1 MKYNKIIATIAFSLT
16 LGACDFL
23 DTTPQDFISPEHF
36 FRTEQEA
43 FMSLTSV
50 YNRVIFNPYSN
61 VYSVVISG
69 TDDLAYYDRNV
80 LPVGVFNNNYTTSDS
95 DVLSLWKTLYDGIN
109 NASFLLEQI
118 GNVPEMEEATRTRY
132 IGEAKFLR
140 AYAYFLLAQCWGDV
154 PYKTVSQQSSEDVN
168 IANMPQQTVL
178 EKVVAEMEEAEK
190 MVGEIDEVPAGRV
203 NKSAIRGIL
212 ARVYLKLAGWPLNG
226 GKPMYEKAN
235 LWAKAVNKDNKH
247 QLNPDYSNIFI
258 NMAADVIDTKY
269 RESIWEAEF
278 KGNRQ
283 DAHHGAGRIGN
294 TIGITCGDI
303 SLTSVGYCFGFISCT
318 LNLWDFY
325 NDLDGDGQV
334 DSGFEEGGDKE
345 RNHPDSRRDWNIAP
359 FSYATNSKGET
370 WRKPMAHKGDF
381 NLDKDGQKIP
391 DDKEEGGFKKATAT
405 AYVER
410 SAGKYR
416 REYEKVTPKDK
427 NNTPINFPIIR
438 YADVLLMIAESENE
452 INGKPSKAAC
462 DAINELRIKRITG
475 ATALQET
482 DMDYETFKQFVKDE
496 RARELCFEGLRKYDL
511 IRWGDDFLN
520 EMKRVVRNTQTTRW
534 SKAKQFA
541 VTYAFNA
548 TERFKWLPIPN
559 KELGLNNL
567 LKQNPAWK

>member
-1 MKYNKIIATIAFSLT
+1 MKYNKIIAAITLSFT

-36 FRTEQEA
+36 FKTEQEA

-50 YNRVIFNPYSN
+50 YNRVIFNTYSN
-61 VYSVVISG
+61 VYPVIVSG
-69 TDDLAYYDRNV
+69 TDDLGYYDRNV
-80 LPVGVFNNNYTTSDS
+80 LPIGVFNNNYSTSDS
-95 DVLSLWKTLYDGIN
+95 NVLSLWKSLYDGIN
-109 NASFLLEQI
+109 NANFLLEQI
-118 GNVPEMEEATRTRY
+118 NNVPEMEERIRTMY

-154 PYKTVSQQSSEDVN
+154 PYKTDSQQSSENVN
-168 IANMPQQTVL
+168 IANTSQQTVL
-178 EKVVAEMEEAEK
+178 ENVVKEMEEAES

-203 NKSAIRGIL
+203 NKSAVRGIL

-235 LWAKAVNKDNKH
+235 FWAKEVNKDNKH
-247 QLNPDYSNIFI
+247 QLNPDYSEIFI
-258 NMAADVIDTKY
+258 NMAADVVDTQY

-294 TIGITCGDI
+294 TIGIYCGDA
-303 SLTSVGYCFGFISCT
+303 SLTSVGYCYGFISCT

-334 DSGFEEGGDKE
+334 DEGFEEGSEKE
-345 RNHPDSRRDWNIAP
+345 KKHPDTRRDWNIAP

-370 WRKPMAHKGDF
+370 WHKPMGYKGDF
-381 NLDKDGQKIP
+381 TLDKDGNKVP
-391 DDKEEGGFKKATAT
+391 DGKGGYKTIAATS
-405 AYVER
+405 YVER
-410 SAGKYR
+410 NAAKYR
-416 REYEKVTPKDK
+416 REYEKVAPKDK
-427 NNTPINFPIIR
+427 NNTPINYPILR

-452 INGKPSKAAC
+452 INQKPTIAAC
-462 DAINELRIKRITG
+462 NAINELRKKRIEG
-475 ATALQET
+475 VAEVGEN

-511 IRWGDDFLN
+511 IRWGDDFLV
-520 EMKRVVRNTQTTRW
+520 EMKRVARNTETARW
-534 SKAKQFA
+534 SNGKKFA
-541 VTYAFNA
+541 ATYANNA
-548 TERFKWLPIPN
+548 SERFKWLPIPN